1 MEHETRRSGSSNLGS
16 FDRNFIINDL
26 KDRVRNQTNRSPGP
40 NRTGDGST
48 DGQSMFGPR
57 VMPPPPPPP
66 NQIRQSN
73 NQNNNRRYSYDH
85 MILNDSNHNRHV
97 IHHQSR
103 SRRSGSQHQQL
114 QYLAET
120 DESSMM
126 SHLKRARSRE
136 MMNMLATNAQI
147 AQEKTQKGLKKAQK
161 GIQKGLKKGR
171 EGLEDVANKAIPVVK
186 TTIRQLSS
194 PSSASSNSFDTIS
207 SNERNIQGKRLND
220 FLVANFE
227 LRFFFEK
234 SFSIFC
240 QNYFKIFF

>member
-1 MEHETRRSGSSNLGS
+1 M
-16 FDRNFIINDL
+16 
-26 KDRVRNQTNRSPGP
+26 V
-40 NRTGDGST
+40 
-48 DGQSMFGPR
+48 
-57 VMPPPPPPP
+57 
-66 NQIRQSN
+66 
-73 NQNNNRRYSYDH
+73 
-85 MILNDSNHNRHV
+85 LNDSNHNRHV
-97 IHHQSR
+97 IHHR
-103 SRRSGSQHQQL
+103 DPNRGRRSQHQQL
-114 QYLAET
+114 QYLAES

-207 SNERNIQGKRLND
+207 SNERNIQGRLTQMP
-220 FLVANFE
+220 
-227 LRFFFEK
+227 LRNVL
-234 SFSIFC
+234 S
-240 QNYFKIFF
+240 

>member
-16 FDRNFIINDL
+16 FDRNFIIADL
-26 KDRVRNQTNRSPGP
+26 KDRVRNQTNQSPPNQHGP
-40 NRTGDGST
+40 DDRPTS
-48 DGQSMFGPR
+48 SMFGPR

-66 NQIRQSN
+66 NQNLIYRQSN

-85 MILNDSNHNRHV
+85 MVLNDSNHNRHV
-97 IHHQSR
+97 IHHRPDPNR
-103 SRRSGSQHQQL
+103 SRRSQHQQL
-114 QYLAET
+114 QYLAES

-207 SNERNIQGKRLND
+207 SNERNIQGRLTKMP
-220 FLVANFE
+220 
-227 LRFFFEK
+227 LRNVLKFPW
-234 SFSIFC
+234 
-240 QNYFKIFF
+240 

>member
-1 MEHETRRSGSSNLGS
+1 MPNKKYFVTKTTNKILKQMEHETRRSGSSNLGS

-40 NRTGDGST
+40 NRTDDGST
-48 DGQSMFGPR
+48 GQSMFGPR

-66 NQIRQSN
+66 NQMIHRQSN

-97 IHHQSR
+97 IHRQ

-120 DESSMM
+120 DESSMI

-207 SNERNIQGKRLND
+207 SNERNIQGTFMICQ
-220 FLVANFE
+220 FLIEIQSGN
-227 LRFFFEK
+227 
-234 SFSIFC
+234 
-240 QNYFKIFF
+240 

>member
-16 FDRNFIINDL
+16 FDRNFIIADL
-26 KDRVRNQTNRSPGP
+26 KDRVRNQTTNQSPP
-40 NRTGDGST
+40 NSDEPRPS
-48 DGQSMFGPR
+48 GQSMFGPR

-66 NQIRQSN
+66 NQMTHRQSN

-85 MILNDSNHNRHV
+85 MVLNDSNHNRHV
-97 IHHQSR
+97 IHHRDPNR
-103 SRRSGSQHQQL
+103 SRRSGSHHQQIR
-114 QYLAET
+114 YLAET

-207 SNERNIQGKRLND
+207 SNERNIQGLFVN
-220 FLVANFE
+220 
-227 LRFFFEK
+227 
-234 SFSIFC
+234 I
-240 QNYFKIFF
+240 

>member
-1 MEHETRRSGSSNLGS
+1 MEHETRRSGSSNLGN
-16 FDRNFIINDL
+16 FDRNFIIADL
-26 KDRVRNQTNRSPGP
+26 KDRVRNQTNQSPP
-40 NRTGDGST
+40 NDRLDRPT
-48 DGQSMFGPR
+48 SMFGPR

-66 NQIRQSN
+66 NQMIYRQSN

-85 MILNDSNHNRHV
+85 MVLNDSNHNRHV
-97 IHHQSR
+97 IHPNR
-103 SRRSGSQHQQL
+103 SRRSQHQQL
-114 QYLAET
+114 QYLAES

-207 SNERNIQGKRLND
+207 SNERNIQGK
-220 FLVANFE
+220 
-227 LRFFFEK
+227 
-234 SFSIFC
+234 SI
-240 QNYFKIFF
+240 QMPLGNVK